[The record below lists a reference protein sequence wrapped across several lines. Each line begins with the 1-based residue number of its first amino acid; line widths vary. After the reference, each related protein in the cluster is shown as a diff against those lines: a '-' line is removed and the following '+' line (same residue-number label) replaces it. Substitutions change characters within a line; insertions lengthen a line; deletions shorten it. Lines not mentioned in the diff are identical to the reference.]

1 VQQVE
6 GADLALILSSRWFAH
21 TDSNVQSYGGDLL
34 YKHIHLK
41 KPHKLNQLADRLVR
55 ASAEGSNPAE
65 NTVSLR
71 LSFRGLNVSYVDSL
85 LCVLHHTSGLRV
97 FGAHEP
103 VMPSVLLTM
112 PRQTVMDLS
121 LVVGTPSGASLA
133 ILHSFTHLTSLIIH
147 DDLNPVIPN
156 YPLVLPSLHTLQWTA
171 SAFISPSQVQ
181 YLARSKLPA
190 LKRLNFGLPLLS
202 AADAHLL
209 RTFFLAH
216 THVQRIELALPFIAL
231 AGLFSSLGAPTLAF
245 PSSVPPASIASL
257 HNPAVRTLAF
267 RTKLPGD
274 DVWPL
279 LDTFVRAPPGM
290 LRAIIVSTPSRFTWT
305 CGERDDVHATFV
317 GKMLSHSVR
326 LRTRGIDIVDEDGQI
341 AISSS
346 PMYSLGVEEL
356 S

>member
-1 VQQVE
+1 
-6 GADLALILSSRWFAH
+6 
-21 TDSNVQSYGGDLL
+21 
-34 YKHIHLK
+34 
-41 KPHKLNQLADRLVR
+41 
-55 ASAEGSNPAE
+55 
-65 NTVSLR
+65 
-71 LSFRGLNVSYVDSL
+71 
-85 LCVLHHTSGLRV
+85 
-97 FGAHEP
+97 
-103 VMPSVLLTM
+103 MPSVLLTM

-133 ILHSFTHLTSLIIH
+133 ILHSFTHLTSLVVY

-279 LDTFVRAPPGM
+279 LDAFARAPPGM

-305 CGERDDVHATFV
+305 CGERDDAHAVFV
-317 GKMLSHSVR
+317 GKMLAHSVR
-326 LRTRGIDIVDEDGQI
+326 LRTRGIDIVDEDGQV
-341 AISSS
+341 AITSS
-346 PMYSLGVEEL
+346 PMYSLGDEEL